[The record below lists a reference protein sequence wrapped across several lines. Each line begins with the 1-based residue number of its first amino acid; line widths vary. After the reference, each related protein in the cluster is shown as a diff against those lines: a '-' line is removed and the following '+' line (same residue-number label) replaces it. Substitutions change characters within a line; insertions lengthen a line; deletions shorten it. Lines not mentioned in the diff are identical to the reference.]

1 MKALIRVSGV
11 YETPM
16 GWAISGSNPA
26 RIDTKEAFISQKF
39 EDPKRNSNPLEQ
51 IAYKDSAGNLK
62 KLKIEKF
69 EVTSNMSNT
78 HTFNILLGN
87 IDVPEEIKEGTPIY
101 RG

>member
-1 MKALIRVSGV
+1 MKALIKVGGIH
-11 YETPM
+11 ETPM
-16 GWAISGSNPA
+16 GWAIRGSNPVN
-26 RIDTKEAFISQKF
+26 IDMKEEFISQEF
-39 EDPKRNSNPLEQ
+39 EDPRRNSSPLEY
-51 IAYKDSAGNLK
+51 IAYKDSTGSLK

-78 HTFNILLGN
+78 YTFNILLGN